1 MGFFVIQRQ
10 KSLFIT
16 TKHIISL
23 TFQYKYWEQEHSH
36 ITNNYYPI
44 YMANNKN
51 KKSSTNEEWR
61 YIPLDDPSVVFTTYD
76 LGVSTALLC
85 AGFQLLSVDKAD
97 PRKALFIFQKED
109 GIEDVADRYFSD
121 RLEVKARSFF
131 DHLKALKNKL
141 YSE

>member
-1 MGFFVIQRQ
+1 MTR
-10 KSLFIT
+10 K
-16 TKHIISL
+16 
-23 TFQYKYWEQEHSH
+23 
-36 ITNNYYPI
+36 
-44 YMANNKN
+44 KN
-51 KKSSTNEEWR
+51 QSSQNEEWR

-85 AGFQLLSVDKAD
+85 AGFELLTVEKDN
-97 PRKALFIFQKED
+97 PRKALFIFRKED
-109 GIEDVADRYFSD
+109 GIEDVVDRYFSD

>member
-1 MGFFVIQRQ
+1 MV
-10 KSLFIT
+10 
-16 TKHIISL
+16 
-23 TFQYKYWEQEHSH
+23 
-36 ITNNYYPI
+36 
-44 YMANNKN
+44 NNKD
-51 KKSSTNEEWR
+51 KRSSVNEEWR
-61 YIPLDDPSVVFTTYD
+61 YIPLNDPSVVFTTYD

-85 AGFQLLSVDKAD
+85 AGFQLLLVNKEN

-131 DHLKALKNKL
+131 DHFKALKNKL

>member
-1 MGFFVIQRQ
+1 MRQLPLTWGNHQNRTLQVCFFVVG
-10 KSLFIT
+10 
-16 TKHIISL
+16 
-23 TFQYKYWEQEHSH
+23 QEDTL
-36 ITNNYYPI
+36 TNNYYPI

-51 KKSSTNEEWR
+51 KKSSANEEWR
-61 YIPLDDPSVVFTTYD
+61 YIPLDNPSVVFTTYD

>member
-1 MGFFVIQRQ
+1 MNTFVLIVAFLV
-10 KSLFIT
+10 KAPP
-16 TKHIISL
+16 
-23 TFQYKYWEQEHSH
+23 
-36 ITNNYYPI
+36 ITNNYYST
-44 YMANNKN
+44 YMAKNKN
-51 KKSSTNEEWR
+51 KKSSANEEWK

-85 AGFQLLSVDKAD
+85 AGFVLLSVDKEN
-97 PRKALFIFQKED
+97 PRKALFIFQKDD

-131 DHLKALKNKL
+131 DNLKALKNQL

>member
-1 MGFFVIQRQ
+1 
-10 KSLFIT
+10 
-16 TKHIISL
+16 
-23 TFQYKYWEQEHSH
+23 
-36 ITNNYYPI
+36 
-44 YMANNKN
+44 MANNKN

-85 AGFQLLSVDKAD
+85 AGFELLSLDKEN
-97 PRKALFIFQKED
+97 PKKALFIFKKVDE
-109 GIEDVADRYFSD
+109 IEDIANRYFSD
-121 RLEVKARSFF
+121 KLEVKARSFF